1 MSGDGFAWLD
11 QKFRHKASIM
21 QLNVEDYDGIKQ
33 NCHHLQATSTNR
45 GRHNNRMVK
54 SSIGTTPTLSFTS
67 SNLGQEHWSPS
78 GVLD

>member
-1 MSGDGFAWLD
+1 MLGDGFVWLD

-21 QLNVEDYDGIKQ
+21 QLNVEDYDGTKQ
-33 NCHHLQATSTNR
+33 DCHHLQATSTNR

-54 SSIGTTPTLSFTS
+54 SSLGTTPTLLFTS
-67 SNLGQEHWSPS
+67 SSLGQEHPSLS